1 MGSAGGCRE
10 VSCAAASL
18 ALVKVTRSAAY
29 ALDPD
34 GILEIISDTEFQE
47 EKCRATFAIDY
58 QASVQTRAGHT
69 VVTTQRSMPMEHIP
83 EVARGFMGNRL
94 VIHETQEWSG
104 PNAAGLYTAD
114 LKVHIEGAP
123 ITGRGR
129 RLLQPADAGGT
140 HDQIQIVIKASIPL
154 IGRKIEEAAGPP
166 VGAAAEIETELL
178 AARASG
184 A

>member
-1 MGSAGGCRE
+1 M
-10 VSCAAASL
+10 
-18 ALVKVTRSAAY
+18 KVTRNAAY
-29 ALDPD
+29 VLDPD
-34 GILEIISDTEFQE
+34 GILEIIADQEFQE

-58 QASVQTRAGHT
+58 EASVATRGGHT
-69 VVTTQRSMPMEHIP
+69 VVTTERSMPMEHIP
-83 EVARGFMGNRL
+83 EIARGFMGNRL
-94 VIHETQEWSG
+94 VIHETQEWTG

-114 LKVHIEGAP
+114 LKIHIEGAP
-123 ITGRGR
+123 ISGSGH
-129 RLLQPADAGGT
+129 RLLRPDAGGS
-140 HDQIQIVIKASIPL
+140 HDEIHIVIKASIPL